1 MKTSFMCECR
11 WKMAHSR
18 TSFKESLTAMSSSLS
33 FCASVRGDRR
43 RGFTLVELLVV
54 IAIIGVL
61 VGLLLPAVQSAREA
75 ARRMQCANNMRQFGL
90 AFHNAHDTLG
100 YFPAACYTVDSL
112 DTSVFPS
119 APRGN
124 ASRTEHS
131 WRVKVMP
138 YMEDNTLADQYN
150 FDLNWWEG
158 QNLAVAQNNVSVYR
172 CGSSPAPE
180 PLLSTPP
187 GPSRDTDSNAPALT
201 LSAPLGTSDYEVF
214 TGVKDKVFSPD
225 PYKNKGPETDG
236 ALIKDKVSE
245 MGQIRDGTSKTLL
258 VVESAG
264 RPTMYRGK
272 TKVATGEVNQCLGW
286 ADSLGPFKLHL
297 MGPDG
302 MKGSVPKNQGL
313 PFSATNDGE
322 ALSFHPSGMNVVMCD
337 ASTRHINDSINLAVF
352 AGLITRA
359 GGGSGEPLAT
369 E

>member
-1 MKTSFMCECR
+1 M
-11 WKMAHSR
+11 R
-18 TSFKESLTAMSSSLS
+18 TYLPQESLTAMSSFL
-33 FCASVRGDRR
+33 SVRSQDHRESR

-112 DTSVFPS
+112 DTSAFPA
-119 APRGN
+119 APKGN
-124 ASRTEHS
+124 PSRTEHS

-138 YMEDNTLADQYN
+138 YMEDTTLADMYD

-172 CGSSPAPE
+172 CPSSPVPE
-180 PLLSTPP
+180 ALLSTPP
-187 GPSRDTDSNAPALT
+187 GPTRDSDSNAPALT

-225 PYKNKGPETDG
+225 PYKNKGPETYG

-245 MGQIRDGTSKTLL
+245 MGQIRDGTSKTML

-272 TKVATGEVNQCLGW
+272 NKVATGEVNQCLGW

-302 MKGSVPKNQGL
+302 QKNTAPKNQGL
-313 PFSATNDGE
+313 PFNACNDGE
-322 ALSFHPSGMNVVMCD
+322 ALAFHPSGMNATMCD
-337 ASTRHINDSINLAVF
+337 GSTRHINDSIDLAVF
-352 AGLITRA
+352 AALITRA